1 MSFCVYMLCRHI
13 FTLDNSTTV
22 SEVVRLWFL
31 PVVSEEKTERETLS
45 DDEKHEGVEGEE
57 GEEDSEEVSPLTYI
71 ILTFH
76 LVIDLTSY
84 LAVYILY

>member
-1 MSFCVYMLCRHI
+1 M
-13 FTLDNSTTV
+13 
-22 SEVVRLWFL
+22 
-31 PVVSEEKTERETLS
+31 S

-84 LAVYILY
+84 LAVYIVLTVIGRISLIICI